1 VSEAEEV
8 EREAEEVEREAEE
21 VEREAEEVEREAEEV
36 EREAGLWS
44 PEHRALTVGLFLTI
58 TFVASEALAIAPALP
73 VVRRDLGGLA
83 LYGFVFS
90 GFMLGSL
97 VGTVLAGREA
107 DKLGPTP
114 PFVAAVGLFIAGL
127 VVGGLAPSMEVL
139 VLGRV
144 LQGLGAGAVPAIA
157 YTAIGRSLPERL
169 RPRMLAMLSTAWVL
183 PGLFAPAVSAVVLR
197 HFGWRWIF
205 LGLVPFV
212 ALAALLALPGLLRLR
227 AVPGAEPALVRW
239 QDAVLAAVGT
249 GLFLGGLTSHHLIGA
264 VPVIAGIAIGLPP
277 LRRLVPPGTLTG
289 RPGLPAAILSRGLL
303 TFLFFGVDV
312 YVPLAVQDVRHRS
325 PALTGL
331 AITAAALLWTAG
343 SWVQAHLSAT
353 REPRLLVR
361 TGTALVLVGVAGVS
375 LALRGDVPV
384 AVFVIAWGVGG
395 LGMGLGYGPIT
406 LLVLRDAP
414 PGREGATSASLTL
427 FDTLGI
433 AIGSGL
439 AGAVIAA
446 SDAAG
451 HSLTSGVAVAFAVA
465 AAAGVL
471 LLFVTPRLAGQRT
484 SSSSTSSRNGIP

>member
-1 VSEAEEV
+1 MSEAGEAEREAGEA
-8 EREAEEVEREAEE
+8 EREAEG
-21 VEREAEEVEREAEEV
+21 
-36 EREAGLWS
+36 GLWS

-114 PFVAAVGLFIAGL
+114 PFVAAVGLFTIGL

-144 LQGLGAGAVPAIA
+144 LQGFGAGAVPAIA

-205 LGLVPFV
+205 LGLVPFIV
-212 ALAALLALPGLLRLR
+212 LAGLLALPGLRRLR
-227 AVPGAEPALVRW
+227 AVPGAEPGRARW
-239 QDAVLAAVGT
+239 QDAVMAAVGA
-249 GLFLGGLTSHHLIGA
+249 GLFLGGLTSHRLVGA
-264 VPVIAGIAIGLPP
+264 VPVVAGALIGLPP
-277 LRRLVPPGTLTG
+277 LRRLLPPGTLTG
-289 RPGLPAAILSRGLL
+289 RPGLPSAVLSRGLL
-303 TFLFFGVDV
+303 TFLFFAVDV

-331 AITAAALLWTAG
+331 VITAAALLWSAG
-343 SWVQAHLSAT
+343 SWIQAHLTT
-353 REPRLLVR
+353 RYEPRRFVR
-361 TGTALVLVGVAGVS
+361 TGTVLVLVGVAGVG
-375 LALRGDVPV
+375 LALRSDVPV
-384 AVFVIAWGVGG
+384 SLFVIAWGVGG
-395 LGMGLGYGPIT
+395 LGMGLAYAPIT

-414 PGREGATSASLTL
+414 PGREGAMSASLTL

-433 AIGSGL
+433 AVGSGL
-439 AGAVIAA
+439 AGAAIAA
-446 SDAAG
+446 SDASG
-451 HSLTSGVAVAFAVA
+451 HSLASGVAVAFALA

-471 LLFVTPRLAGQRT
+471 LLFVSLRLAGQRA
-484 SSSSTSSRNGIP
+484 SSSSTSSRSGIP

>member
-1 VSEAEEV
+1 MEVGASEAE
-8 EREAEEVEREAEE
+8 AGAG
-21 VEREAEEVEREAEEV
+21 
-36 EREAGLWS
+36 GLWA

-73 VVRRDLGGLA
+73 VVRRELGGLA

-107 DKLGPTP
+107 DRRGPTP
-114 PFVAAVGLFIAGL
+114 PFLVGVGLFIVGL
-127 VVGGLAPSMEVL
+127 VVGGLAPSMEVV

-144 LQGLGAGAVPAIA
+144 LQGLGAGAVPAVA

-183 PGLFAPAVSAVVLR
+183 PGLFAPAISAVVVR

-212 ALAALLALPGLLRLR
+212 ALAAALALPGLVRLR
-227 AVPGAEPALVRW
+227 AVTGAEERARARW
-239 QDAVLAAVGT
+239 QDAVLASAGV
-249 GLFLGGLTSHHLIGA
+249 GLFLGGLTSHRLIGA
-264 VPVIAGIAIGLPP
+264 LAVIAGVVVGLPA

-303 TFLFFGVDV
+303 TFLFFGVDS

-325 PALTGL
+325 PALTGFV
-331 AITAAALLWTAG
+331 ITAAALLWAGG
-343 SWVQAHLSAT
+343 SWAQAHLST
-353 REPRLLVR
+353 TVEPRRLVR
-361 TGTALVLVGVAGVS
+361 TGTALVLVGVAGVT

-384 AVFVIAWGVGG
+384 AMFVVAWGVAG
-395 LGMGLGYGPIT
+395 LGMGLAYGPIT
-406 LLVLRDAP
+406 LLVLRDAAS
-414 PGREGATSASLTL
+414 GQEGAASASLTF
-427 FDTLGI
+427 FDTLGW
-433 AIGSGL
+433 AVGAGL

-446 SDAAG
+446 SDALG
-451 HSLTSGVAVAFAVA
+451 HGLGSGVAVAFAVA
-465 AAAGVL
+465 ATGGVL
-471 LLFVTPRLAGQRT
+471 LLFVSLRLAGQKS
-484 SSSSTSSRNGIP
+484 SSSSTSSRSGMP